1 MRGGRTRENVG
12 QTPTVGRPT
21 EVTPKQL
28 KSSSFTPA
36 FSRCCKDNLGSPRRG
51 NQSLQAVGV
60 TMAQKGFRE
69 KFQAAKLLFFPPKI
83 EDTPRNAV
91 KGRLKE
97 LMFTERY
104 GVTPEDLEA
113 LRERVKQVVAEYL
126 EMYPEDVHRTR
137 LQPALKINFARMRK
151 NCTSRIFPHLQ
162 MMKINIMKC
171 LYLHLMTQN
180 QRIIMW
186 LVA

>member
-1 MRGGRTRENVG
+1 
-12 QTPTVGRPT
+12 
-21 EVTPKQL
+21 
-28 KSSSFTPA
+28 
-36 FSRCCKDNLGSPRRG
+36 
-51 NQSLQAVGV
+51 
-60 TMAQKGFRE
+60 MAQKGFRE

-137 LQPALKINFARMRK
+137 LQPALKIK
-151 NCTSRIFPHLQ
+151 YDSRTKKSYCYVTFRVQGIKPNVLKKETDFLLEQ
-162 MMKINIMKC
+162 LRQDEEE
-171 LYLHLMTQN
+171 LYLEDIPSSPSIPFLLSCPNHFINGL
-180 QRIIMW
+180 
-186 LVA
+186 A